1 MASSSRD
8 GRSTLS
14 FFVLSLVS
22 FLILALYISNGR
34 EGSVVPAK
42 ASHLKSRA
50 ETAVPES
57 SPSSF
62 PTSSP
67 AGRNSSLSS
76 SSEDVAPFGFAVRL
90 AADED
95 DPYTCG
101 PGRPCSNGAC
111 CGPSGNC
118 GYAPAYCGAGCTSN
132 CDAKAECGQ
141 YAANPG
147 QTCKLNAC
155 CSEHGFCGTTK
166 DFCQEGCQSNCI
178 LEPKPPGGSPKGA
191 ALDRVIGYYE
201 SWSYKSPC
209 NRKAPSDLPLKD
221 LTHLN
226 YAFTFIEPETY
237 EMVTMDM
244 EHEDDLWQITVD
256 SKKYNPNLKVYVAV
270 GGWTFS
276 DNGTVTQPLFGE
288 IARTEANRK
297 KFADGVVRFL
307 NRYGFDGLDIDWE
320 YPGAGDRGGKDEDVP
335 NFVLLMKT
343 LRAAFD
349 ASPRQLGLT
358 FTIPSSFWYLRWFD
372 MPGLLQYADW
382 TNLMSYDLHGTWDEH
397 NPIGAIAQAHTN
409 LTEIKLAAQLL
420 WRVGV
425 RPEQVVLGYGF
436 YGRAFELADPSCSKP
451 GCPFAGGAKKG
462 PCSNEA
468 GILMYYEI
476 QAILKKYPD
485 LKPVFDKEAAVKYI
499 TWDKNQWISYDDA
512 ETFELKLKWAND
524 MGFGGSMIWAVDT
537 DDDKFSAMSGLLGY
551 QVAHLDTSKVE
562 ALEMTDSNLVET
574 VKLENG
580 QGCYVHKEFGCAE
593 LVDMKCPKGEEMVAY
608 DRNGCGSE
616 DGTKGVPVCC
626 PTGSTSKK
634 CIWRG
639 TPKDGGIWGDCN
651 GQCHAG
657 ESKVAG
663 SSWGGGNSA
672 DDNWPLKKCA
682 RGGKVLCCEANDWK
696 DLIDGCSWT
705 TCVSGQTIIDTKT
718 PADDPLA
725 YCCPRDTGLYECK
738 WRGSSPDCVDANCK
752 ATEDGKDIFE
762 VQVDA
767 HAGGGSWNLCNYDR
781 KRALCC
787 QLRVALPEP
796 LTCTVNT
803 CSLDPLSCSQSNRD
817 EWGNQP
823 GVEETGLEKRSLVAK
838 RGETGLV
845 VRQDDLDEGAWEL
858 LDKRTYKW
866 VTSFGLVVIQY
877 SLTYPQPAGLMRRL
891 REGLNNILL
900 YWRTRSENC
909 GDPGV
914 QALDIDVNGAPPPR
928 CQVEHTLPL
937 VIVSRFASV
946 AEHGRMWAARPAGS
960 VNETT
965 GRTRGQ
971 AHPRGRFTTAPAAG
985 NRNFWSNIWNN
996 PNGLPANLPPVT
1008 RGGPD
1013 FRRPEDRLYEA
1024 LGSNTNP
1031 RHFTFLQDNINAI
1044 KGRVEIFN
1052 APMAR
1057 RPFTRFL
1064 REALDRTNDSPM
1076 TDIMAFMAPLR
1087 ELVGLYEYLRA
1098 SDVVSSIDAGAAA
1111 ILGQL
1116 QIMELNV
1123 ADARGL
1129 TMQWNEFYPDYF
1141 RLVGDFARGW
1151 ARARIAEVRREY
1163 GSRPNAVHRDE
1174 VLRALKGI
1182 EDDIPNWKH
1191 PAE

>member
-1 MASSSRD
+1 MASSSRER
-8 GRSTLS
+8 RSTLS
-14 FFVLSLVS
+14 LFLLSLIS
-22 FLILALYISNGR
+22 ISILAFYIGNGR
-34 EGSVVPAK
+34 DGAGFPANI
-42 ASHLKSRA
+42 SHLKSARA
-50 ETAVPES
+50 ETAVPE
-57 SPSSF
+57 PSSF

-67 AGRNSSLSS
+67 AVGNSSLSS
-76 SSEDVAPFGFAVRL
+76 SISEEAAPFGFAARL
-90 AADED
+90 AD

-111 CGPSGNC
+111 CGASGNC
-118 GYAPAYCGAGCTSN
+118 GYAPAYCGAGCLSN

-141 YAANPG
+141 YAAKPG

-166 DFCQEGCQSNCI
+166 DFCTDGCQSNCI

-201 SWSYKSPC
+201 SWSYKSKC
-209 NRKAPSDLPLKD
+209 NQKSPSDLPLKD

-226 YAFTFIEPETY
+226 YAFTFIEPKTY

-244 EHEDDLWQITVD
+244 KHEDDLWQITVD

-288 IARTEANRK
+288 IARTEANRQ
-297 KFADGVVRFL
+297 KFADGVVKFL
-307 NRYGFDGLDIDWE
+307 NKYGFDGLDIDWE

-343 LRAAFD
+343 LRNTFD
-349 ASPRQLGLT
+349 ASPRKLGLT

-409 LTEIKLAAQLL
+409 LTEIKLATQLL

-436 YGRAFELADPSCSKP
+436 YGRAFELADPSCTTP

-512 ETFELKLKWAND
+512 ETFKLKLKWANE

-537 DDDKFSAMSGLLGY
+537 DDDKFSAMSGLMGY

-562 ALEMTDSNLVET
+562 ALAMTDSNVAET
-574 VKLENG
+574 IKLENG
-580 QGCYVHKEFGCAE
+580 QGCYVHKDFGCAE

-616 DGTKGVPVCC
+616 DDTKGVPVCC

-639 TPKDGGIWGDCN
+639 TPDDGGIWGDCN

-663 SSWGGGNSA
+663 SSWGGGASA
-672 DDNWPLKKCA
+672 DTKWPQKKCA

-696 DLIDGCSWT
+696 DIIDGCSWT
-705 TCVSGQTIIDTKT
+705 SW
-718 PADDPLA
+718 
-725 YCCPRDTGLYECK
+725 DTGLYECK
-738 WRGSSPDCVDANCK
+738 WRGSAPDCVDANCK
-752 ATEDGKDIFE
+752 STEDGKDIFE

-767 HAGGGSWNLCNYDR
+767 HAGGSSWNLCSYDR
-781 KRALCC
+781 KKALCC

-796 LTCTVNT
+796 LTCKVNS
-803 CSLDPLSCSQSNRD
+803 CQLDYNFCSQTNRD
-817 EWGNQP
+817 EWGNHLEPRSDVVAARDEQ
-823 GVEETGLEKRSLVAK
+823 GL
-838 RGETGLV
+838 TV
-845 VRQDDLDEGAWEL
+845 VSDADDDEWVL

-866 VTSFGLVVIQY
+866 VTSFGLIVTQY
-877 SLTYPQPAGLMRRL
+877 SLTYPTPAGLMRRL
-891 REGLNNILL
+891 REGLARVLQ
-900 YWRTRSENC
+900 YWATQSDNC
-909 GDPGV
+909 GSPGV
-914 QALDIDVNGAPPPR
+914 EGRDIDLDGAPPNR
-928 CQVEHTLPL
+928 GQVEHTLPL

-946 AEHGRMWAARPAGS
+946 AEHGQMWAPRPAGHI
-960 VNETT
+960 NENT
-965 GRTRGQ
+965 GKAKGQ
-971 AHPRGRFTTAPAAG
+971 AHPRGRRTTAPAAG
-985 NRNFWSNIWNN
+985 NQNFWRNIWGN
-996 PNGLPANLPPVT
+996 PTGLPANLPLVT
-1008 RGGPD
+1008 PNSPD
-1013 FRRPEDRLYEA
+1013 MRRPEDRLYEA
-1024 LGSNTNP
+1024 LGSNTHP
-1031 RHFTFLQDNINAI
+1031 THFTFLQDNINGI

-1057 RPFTRFL
+1057 RPFNIFL
-1064 REALDRTNDSPM
+1064 RDALDPSNDSPL
-1076 TDIMAFMAPLR
+1076 TDIMSFMAPLR
-1087 ELVGLYEYLRA
+1087 ELVALYGYLRA
-1098 SDVVSSIDAGAAA
+1098 SDVVTSIDAGAAA
-1111 ILGQL
+1111 ILLQL

-1129 TMQWNEFYPDYF
+1129 VAQWNEFYPDYF
-1141 RLVGDFARGW
+1141 RLVGNFARGW
-1151 ARARIAEVRREY
+1151 ARDRIAQVRREY
-1163 GSRPNAVHRDE
+1163 GRRPNAVHRDE
-1174 VLRALKGI
+1174 VERALKEI